1 MRVLLFLFL
10 FAGCETP
17 APKKDLTPGPPPVEG
32 INIEDED
39 SYECSNYYESLSN
52 QGQVCNGE
60 GCEEMHK

>member
-1 MRVLLFLFL
+1 MRVLFFLFL

-32 INIEDED
+32 INGV
-39 SYECSNYYESLSN
+39 CS
-52 QGQVCNGE
+52 GD